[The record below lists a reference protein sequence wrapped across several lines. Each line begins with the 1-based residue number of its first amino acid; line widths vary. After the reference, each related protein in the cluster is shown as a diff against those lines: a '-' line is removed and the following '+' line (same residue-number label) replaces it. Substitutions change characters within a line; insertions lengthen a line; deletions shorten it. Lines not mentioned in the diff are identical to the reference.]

1 MRTFKLKSTLS
12 KTGSAPSLKVGFET
26 NLTKWWKLVAFI
38 TAAILMVVG
47 FKFVQKV
54 SFLLLN
60 DGSGDW
66 MLSQGSVGIAQA
78 IYCIFCIVQVSD
90 RVYGAKNPER
100 IENEF
105 WKYVYLSVQNIA
117 LIQVTFTIGALLV
130 MWLWS

>member
-1 MRTFKLKSTLS
+1 MSNELK
-12 KTGSAPSLKVGFET
+12 KGINAPSLKVGFESQ
-26 NLTKWWKLVAFI
+26 LTKGWKLVAFL
-38 TAAILMVVG
+38 TAIILMVIG

-54 SFLLLN
+54 SFMLFD

-66 MLSQGSVGIAQA
+66 MLSQGSVGIAQCV
-78 IYCIFCIVQVSD
+78 YYVFCLVQVSD

-105 WKYVYLSVQNIA
+105 WKYVYLSVQNLA
-117 LIQVTFTIGALLV
+117 LIQVAFIIGALLV